1 MSEFGHVG
9 ATRRVL
15 NSLSGS
21 RTRPAAAGAVGQS
34 GSGRRR
40 PPAWVDGGLARRLG
54 TQGDHRPARIAAPA
68 LPRRACWWANAQA
81 ASPAPAAREAPLLA
95 RNRDSD
101 GDGAC
106 RLLGTVTMARQLTS
120 QMLAETRQT
129 SKRLSRTRRRGYG
142 RRRPAVRSAPAA
154 RGTAPT
160 AASGRRAPPARMGRA
175 AIAREPAEGPARADA
190 DPVRHR
196 GSCPRG
202 KR

>member
-1 MSEFGHVG
+1 MVQPKTVTLWQTYKKSTTTLVC
-9 ATRRVL
+9 AT
-15 NSLSGS
+15 
-21 RTRPAAAGAVGQS
+21 
-34 GSGRRR
+34 
-40 PPAWVDGGLARRLG
+40 
-54 TQGDHRPARIAAPA
+54 
-68 LPRRACWWANAQA
+68 
-81 ASPAPAAREAPLLA
+81 AS

-129 SKRLSRTRRRGYG
+129 SKRLSRTRRRGCG
-142 RRRPAVRSAPAA
+142 RREPAARSGPTA

-160 AASGRRAPPARMGRA
+160 ATSGRRAPPARMGRA

-196 GSCPRG
+196 GSCPGGEPAANAAVGSDTPDR
-202 KR
+202 KSTRLN